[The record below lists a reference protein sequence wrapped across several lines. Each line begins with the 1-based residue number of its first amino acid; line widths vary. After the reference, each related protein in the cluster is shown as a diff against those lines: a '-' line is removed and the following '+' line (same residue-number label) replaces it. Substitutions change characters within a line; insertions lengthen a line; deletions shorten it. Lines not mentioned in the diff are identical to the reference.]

1 MALHVNDFDFM
12 DVFLVIGSR
21 RASLLLA
28 SLILELEHIRRCTGW
43 HEWALSPPVNQLYHV

>member
-28 SLILELEHIRRCTGW
+28 SLILELEHIRRCTG
-43 HEWALSPPVNQLYHV
+43 